1 MAIDTPAKLAILGA
15 GPIGLEAALYARFLG
30 YDVVIFEQGRV
41 CEHVQRLAHAGL
53 LSPFAE
59 NSSPLG
65 LGALTAQDENYQP
78 PEATTLLTG
87 RQWLERY
94 LQPLADSDLL
104 SDHLFTNTR
113 VLGVGK
119 EQVRKTD
126 LEADLPEGD
135 ERGDWAFRILVRDV
149 SAGGEG
155 NERIEMV
162 DGVLDCTGVA
172 SQPNFAGHGGLP
184 AIGELGLRDK
194 IVYHL
199 PDVLEA
205 DRGLFED
212 RHTLLIGEGC
222 DAAAA
227 VVLLDELQQQSP
239 GTRFTW
245 ITSHEHE
252 PSGPIDLAKSS
263 SSPAR
268 QRQAEEANR
277 IARESQ
283 AWKWGTHLEGIRLEP
298 NGKFSVTLSGQIAGE
313 QSFDRVLALVGYRG
327 ETALFSELQIAVDP
341 IHGGN
346 DSKSISRGEANYYV
360 LGSKTAGRN
369 AEQFSFADGI
379 AQIRQVFAIIG
390 DRESLDLYAQRT
402 ELK

>member
-1 MAIDTPAKLAILGA
+1 MAIDTPAKIAILGA

-41 CEHVQRLAHAGL
+41 CEHVQRRGHARL
-53 LSPFAE
+53 LTPFTE

-65 LGALTAQDENYQP
+65 LAALTAQDENFHE
-78 PEATTLLTG
+78 PEATALLTG

-104 SDHLFTNTR
+104 SDHLHTNTR

-126 LEADLPEGD
+126 REQDLPEGD
-135 ERGDWAFRILVRDV
+135 ERGDWAFRILVRD
-149 SAGGEG
+149 SDG

-172 SQPNFAGHGGLP
+172 SHPNFAGHGGLP
-184 AIGELGLRDK
+184 AVGELRLRDK

-205 DRGLFED
+205 ERGLFED
-212 RHTLLIGEGC
+212 QHTLLIGDGT

-227 VVLLDELQQQSP
+227 AVLLDELQQQSP
-239 GTRFTW
+239 ATRFTW

-252 PSGPIDLAKSS
+252 PSGPIEIAKNESS
-263 SSPAR
+263 SAR
-268 QRQAEEANR
+268 QQLAEDANR
-277 IARESQ
+277 VTRESQ
-283 AWKWGTHLEGIRLEP
+283 AWKWGTHLEGVRTVD
-298 NGKFSVTLSGQIAGE
+298 NGKFQVTLSGQISGE
-313 QSFDRVLALVGYRG
+313 QTFDRILALVGYRG
-327 ETALFSELQIAVDP
+327 EPSLCGELQIAVDP
-341 IHGGN
+341 VSGGN
-346 DSKSISRGEANYYV
+346 DSPSIIRGEANYYV
-360 LGSKTAGRN
+360 LGEKSAGRN
-369 AEQFSFADGI
+369 AEQFSFHDGLT
-379 AQIRQVFAIIG
+379 QIRQVFAILG
-390 DRESLDLYAQRT
+390 DRESLDLYAQRP

>member
-41 CEHVQRLAHAGL
+41 CEHIQRRGHLRL
-53 LSPFAE
+53 LTPFGE

-65 LGALTAQDENYQP
+65 LAALTAQDENYQP
-78 PEATTLLTG
+78 PEATAMLTG
-87 RQWLERY
+87 RQWIERY

-104 SDHLFTNTR
+104 SDHLFTNRR

-126 LEADLPEGD
+126 LEADLPQGD
-135 ERGDWAFRILVRDV
+135 ERGDWAFRILVRDG
-149 SAGGEG
+149 AGDGMG

-162 DGVLDCTGVA
+162 EGVLDCTGVA

-184 AIGELGLRDK
+184 AIGELALREQ

-212 RHTLLIGEGC
+212 QHTLLIGDGI

-227 VVLLDELQQQSP
+227 AVLLDELQQQSP
-239 GTRFTW
+239 TTRFTW
-245 ITSHEHE
+245 LTSHEHE
-252 PSGPIDLAKSS
+252 PAGPIDLVKNN

-268 QRQAEEANR
+268 QQLATDANR
-277 IARESQ
+277 IARATQ
-283 AWKWGTHLEGIRLEP
+283 AWKWGAQLEAIRTV
-298 NGKFSVTLSGQIAGE
+298 NGKFEATLSGQITGE
-313 QSFDRVLALVGYRG
+313 QTFDRILALVGYRG
-327 ETALFSELQIAVDP
+327 DPSLFSELQIAVDP
-341 IHGGN
+341 VTGGN
-346 DSKSISRGEANYYV
+346 DSAGIRRGEANYYV
-360 LGSKTAGRN
+360 LGSKSAGRS
-369 AEQFSFADGI
+369 AEFFTFRDGLD
-379 AQIRQVFAIIG
+379 QIREVFSILG
-390 DRESLDLYAQRT
+390 DRASLNLYAERP